1 MTKKR
6 AREKQ
11 MNFIR
16 QVLFSSSLLILT
28 SGTVPI
34 GNRAFGQKVSAEVL
48 IENRFRAGEG
58 LSFNGEGRLF
68 VGANRAVWEVTPDL
82 QTRKIAEFT
91 SNLGMAPIGGRD
103 LLKADFG
110 PLVFPQHGTNTDGVI
125 WRISPDGDT
134 TRIAGGIGDPNA
146 IVVFPDRSFLV
157 SDDFTHNIYHVTTAG
172 NVSVFTDAIPFPN
185 GLALS
190 PDGNALY
197 VARLFVRAPEGPPP
211 ARFEDFSD
219 EVWRLPMRDFRPA
232 GPPEVIFR
240 TGGETGP
247 DGLAVDV
254 EGRIY
259 LTAARAGQLWR
270 FDPKNG
276 HGELLADGLPGLAS
290 IAFGQ
295 GAFDPESLYAMQIQG
310 GRILRFKLG
319 VRGASLYR

>member
-1 MTKKR
+1 M
-6 AREKQ
+6 
-11 MNFIR
+11 
-16 QVLFSSSLLILT
+16 LLILT
-28 SGTVPI
+28 SGTVLI
-34 GNRAFGQKVSAEVL
+34 GNYAFGQKVPVEVL

-68 VGANRAVWEVTPDL
+68 VGANRSVWEVTPDL
-82 QTRKIAEFT
+82 QTRKIADFT

-110 PLVFPQHGTNTDGVI
+110 PLVFPQNGPNADGVI

-134 TRIAGGIGDPNA
+134 TRIAEGIGDPNA
-146 IVVFPDRSFLV
+146 IVVFPDLSFLV
-157 SDDFTHNIYHVTTAG
+157 SDDFTHNIYHVTTEG

-190 PDGNALY
+190 PDGSALY
-197 VARLFVRAPEGPPP
+197 VARLFVRAPEEPPP
-211 ARFEDFSD
+211 TRFQHFSD
-219 EVWRLPMRDFRPA
+219 EVWRLPLRNFRPA

-270 FDPKNG
+270 FDPKTG
-276 HGELLADGLPGLAS
+276 DGEMLADGLQGLAS

-295 GAFDPESLYAMQIQG
+295 GAFDSESLYAMQIQG
-310 GRILRFKLG
+310 GRILRFKVG
-319 VRGASLYR
+319 ARGAPLHR